1 MAISLKFQLSE
12 GKGLGKALVFYGL
25 NFNVVVHPTIHGEPI
40 LTSQAF
46 YYLAEMESVAEV
58 RFENSQDVLDVHE
71 LEYIIDNYLFRY
83 STINTNS
90 KISTRVTDPKYW
102 RDDGSEMYMMGYDQG
117 NTEVLVLDILND
129 ESILSIESIDK
140 NDSTGFDDWCL
151 VKNYSDEII
160 DTYVSSISNLV
171 HKKVLIKALPTPE
184 RDGYFGK
191 IRLLECNEGLLDYH
205 QAQSIDHSFSPR
217 DVTPDKKD
225 VVLKSQHENIFEV
238 YVPVESIHLDK
249 KFDPMLLSYYFSG
262 LKEINPL
269 ISFVGFYNVLEYYFE
284 EASRIIGR
292 QARSEKQQLECV
304 VDWLVNDSD
313 VVDFFNEKGPSFL
326 LKSKEKIETS
336 TEVDI
341 QGFDIE
347 HSDVTKNLSLWMYSV
362 RCAIVHSKKSRN
374 GAVTAIFKPYSDEA
388 DNILHIIPV
397 VKWLAVL
404 CIEKDSDLSGNYL

>member
-1 MAISLKFQLSE
+1 MAIHLRLQLSE

-25 NFNVVVHPTIHGEPI
+25 DFNVVVHPTIHGEPI

-46 YYLAEMESVAEV
+46 YYLDEMESVAEI
-58 RFENSQDVLDVHE
+58 RLENSQEVLDVHA
-71 LEYIIDNYLFRY
+71 LEYIVDNYLFKY
-83 STINTNS
+83 SALTTDS
-90 KISTRVTDPKYW
+90 KISTKITEPKYW
-102 RDDGSEMYMMGYDQG
+102 KDDGSGMYMLYDQG
-117 NTEVLVLDILND
+117 NTEVLVLDMAND
-129 ESILSIESIDK
+129 ESILSIESLDENDK
-140 NDSTGFDDWCL
+140 AGFYDWCL

-160 DTYVSSISNLV
+160 ENYVSSMSDLV
-171 HKKVLIKALPTPE
+171 QKKILIKVVPTPE

-205 QAQSIDHSFSPR
+205 QAQSIDHSFNPR
-217 DVTPDKKD
+217 DITPDKSE
-225 VVLKSQHENIFEV
+225 VVLKSQHENIFDM
-238 YVPVESIHLDK
+238 YVQVESIHLDK

-284 EASRIIGR
+284 EAPKIIGR
-292 QARSEKQQLECV
+292 QARNEKQQLECV
-304 VDWLVNDSD
+304 VSWLVNDANITNY
-313 VVDFFNEKGPSFL
+313 FNEKGVDYQ
-326 LKSKEKIETS
+326 LKVKKNIETS

-341 QGFDIE
+341 QGFDFE
-347 HSDVTKNLSLWMYSV
+347 SSEKSKNLSLWMYSV

-374 GAVTAIFKPYSDEA
+374 GAVTAIFKPYSEEA
-388 DNILHIIPV
+388 DNILHVIPV

>member
-1 MAISLKFQLSE
+1 MATNLRLQLSE
-12 GKGLGKALVFYGL
+12 GKGLGKALVFHGL
-25 NFNVVVHPTIHGEPI
+25 DFSVVVHPTIHGEPI

-83 STINTNS
+83 SAINTNS
-90 KISTRVTDPKYW
+90 KISTKVTDPKYW
-102 RDDGSEMYMMGYDQG
+102 RDDGSGMYMMGYDQG
-117 NTEVLVLDILND
+117 NTEALVLDMHND
-129 ESILSIESIDK
+129 DSILSIESLDE
-140 NDSTGFDDWCL
+140 NDGTGFYDWCL
-151 VKNYSDEII
+151 VKNYSDDII
-160 DTYVSSISNLV
+160 ETYVSSMGNLV
-171 HKKVLIKALPTPE
+171 QKKILIKTLPTPE

-217 DVTPDKKD
+217 DITPDKKD
-225 VVLKSQHENIFEV
+225 VVLESQHENIFDV

-284 EASRIIGR
+284 EAPKIIEKR
-292 QARSEKQQLECV
+292 AKNEKQQLECV
-304 VDWLVNDSD
+304 VNWLVNDAD
-313 VVDFFNEKGPSFL
+313 ITDFFNVKGADYQM
-326 LKSKEKIETS
+326 KSKKKIETS
-336 TEVDI
+336 AEVDI
-341 QGFDIE
+341 QGFDFE
-347 HSDVTKNLSLWMYSV
+347 HSEKAKNLSLWMYSV

-374 GAVTAIFKPYSDEA
+374 GAVTAIFKPYSEEA
-388 DNILHIIPV
+388 DNILHVIPV

-404 CIEKDSDLSGNYL
+404 CIEKDSELSGNYL